1 MKIDDR
7 LFYDDFEK
15 LVDTS
20 VERLEFAY
28 ETSQRLYKKPL
39 YIAFSGGKDSV
50 CLYGLAKR
58 LSKKLK
64 KPLNEVATFNYNITN
79 LDPPELV
86 NFIKQEYKETNLI
99 HPKKS
104 IWQIIEKQKMPPT
117 RLVRYCCKE
126 LKEVRVENVVLI
138 TGVRWAE
145 SQRRANTRGSL
156 EYSKK
161 ASEKRTVLK
170 TDNDDNRREI
180 ENCIKFSQL
189 IINPIIDWNNEDVWM
204 FINHNKI
211 KYCKLYDEGEKRL
224 GCIGCPM
231 ASIKQRKQDFI
242 KYPKYKEQF
251 IRTFDKMVKAHE
263 TTWTDGE
270 DCFEWWVNED
280 KDKERPKRQ

>member
-1 MKIDDR
+1 MKVDDR

-15 LVDTS
+15 LVGTS

-58 LSKKLK
+58 LSDKLK
-64 KPLNEVATFNYNITN
+64 KPLNEVAFFFYRITN

-86 NFIKQEYKETNLI
+86 NFVKKEYSFVNI
-99 HPKKS
+99 QHPKKS
-104 IWQIIEKQKMPPT
+104 IWQIIAEHGMPPI
-117 RLVRYCCKE
+117 RKYRYCCKD
-126 LKEVRVENVVLI
+126 LKEINEKDVVVV

-145 SQRRANTRGSL
+145 SLRRKENRSSL

-161 ASEKRTVLK
+161 SSEKRVRLK
-170 TDNDDNRREI
+170 VDNDDDRREI
-180 ENCIKFSQL
+180 ENCMKFSQL
-189 IINPIIDWNNEDVWM
+189 IVNPIIDWNDEDVWM
-204 FINHNKI
+204 FINHDKI

-231 ASIKQRKQDFI
+231 TGIKQQKRDFA
-242 KYPKYKEQF
+242 K
-251 IRTFDKMVKAHE
+251 
-263 TTWTDGE
+263 
-270 DCFEWWVNED
+270 
-280 KDKERPKRQ
+280 